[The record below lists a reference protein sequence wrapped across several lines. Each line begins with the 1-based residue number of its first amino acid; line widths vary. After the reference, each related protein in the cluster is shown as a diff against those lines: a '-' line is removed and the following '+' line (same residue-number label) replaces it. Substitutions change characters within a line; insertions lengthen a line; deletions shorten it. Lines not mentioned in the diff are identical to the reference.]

1 MGPNKDSDILLLN
14 FTDILQRIN
23 GNENHLLIGNGFNYG
38 LGIWTSYKSIF
49 ERMSENNK
57 GIYKEAI
64 QLIKDCKY
72 DLEVFIGQ
80 LEDDINKNN
89 SFLKKYVGNKVKFDF
104 MKATHEIVKEGIKNV
119 YAENNEGIYILL
131 KNFKTFFSLNY
142 DSSLYLLL
150 MKYKEIGEP
159 VLDSFA
165 LEPSLF
171 FIEEDLNLKQS
182 SIYSDIKNA
191 RDNGKWTI
199 TLNEQDVEKPLSKL
213 TKNHF
218 VKEISEYAKVN
229 NKGWKIKDIEK
240 VIEKILD
247 EEVRQNRTIHVDD
260 GSRQTSLFGNSTDYI
275 FDVESKTQN
284 LFFLH
289 GAFHIY
295 NERNYIKKITQTTD
309 KALYNRLEDI
319 LNTDEKDIV
328 CVFQCDNK
336 KDEIEK
342 NKYLRRCLF
351 KLKHLSGD
359 LIIIGSALSENDS
372 HIFKNI
378 NNSNLKTIYISVLE
392 EDKEKMSKIAHE
404 IFSNKEV
411 ILFDAESISYK

>member
-1 MGPNKDSDILLLN
+1 M
-14 FTDILQRIN
+14 
-23 GNENHLLIGNGFNYG
+23 
-38 LGIWTSYKSIF
+38 
-49 ERMSENNK
+49 
-57 GIYKEAI
+57 
-64 QLIKDCKY
+64 
-72 DLEVFIGQ
+72 
-80 LEDDINKNN
+80 
-89 SFLKKYVGNKVKFDF
+89 
-104 MKATHEIVKEGIKNV
+104 
-119 YAENNEGIYILL
+119 
-131 KNFKTFFSLNY
+131 
-142 DSSLYLLL
+142 
-150 MKYKEIGEP
+150 
-159 VLDSFA
+159 
-165 LEPSLF
+165 
-171 FIEEDLNLKQS
+171 
-182 SIYSDIKNA
+182 
-191 RDNGKWTI
+191 
-199 TLNEQDVEKPLSKL
+199 
-213 TKNHF
+213 
-218 VKEISEYAKVN
+218 
-229 NKGWKIKDIEK
+229 
-240 VIEKILD
+240 
-247 EEVRQNRTIHVDD
+247 RQNRTIHVDD

-372 HIFKNI
+372 HIFENI